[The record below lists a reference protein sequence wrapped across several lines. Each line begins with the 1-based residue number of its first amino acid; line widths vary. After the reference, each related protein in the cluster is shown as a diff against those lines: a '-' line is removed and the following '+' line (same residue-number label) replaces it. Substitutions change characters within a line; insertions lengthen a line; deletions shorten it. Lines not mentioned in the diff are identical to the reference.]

1 MRKLLRPFQEAMH
14 QRYEKMTFYKTPRGK
29 SRKIR
34 KYEHVDLSK
43 EFEIRVKQREARK
56 KERLEELYQ
65 DHDQKALGLKD
76 IVNIE

>member
-1 MRKLLRPFQEAMH
+1 
-14 QRYEKMTFYKTPRGK
+14 MTFYKTPRGK

-43 EFEIRVKQREARK
+43 EFEIRVNQRETRK

-76 IVNIE
+76 LVSLEEFKNVDHAELTPE